1 MTIERIV
8 AAVIDV
14 ELVTLYKEN
23 GETITLKQGED
34 NTTEIVN
41 TILPVIRQG
50 GVAEIDLS
58 NQGMNKDSFG
68 QFERKSSGLV
78 RFFKIA
84 KSKVAHIFG
93 SKGPETYGNV
103 PITVKANS
111 DEDLINNP
119 AISVETKQ
127 VDQIDHAVSEIMKS
141 AQPTSKVALKD
152 DETIIAVVDNKKI
165 IPEMEKLKSHI
176 DYSNRTQNTVG
187 VENLIKRLSAVIDQR
202 KHSVQDVLTF
212 LEKADLPIADDGS
225 IIAYK
230 VLQSFRS
237 EVFVDCHTKKVQ
249 QRVGSFVSIP
259 ENMVD
264 TNRNQECSNGLHIA
278 RRSYL
283 GGFGGDVCTLVAVA
297 PEDIM
302 TVPHRDPNKVRVK
315 GYHILFRLSS
325 KAHSILKANRPMTEE
340 AGIAELLTKAIRNQ
354 YPAPHEDVLIQGSMG
369 TNVKITSRGKVKPV
383 TEEVV
388 EQITLQ
394 KPLVEAAKPAPAKVK
409 PVVERALDDNTANP
423 EKAKVSPVAVS
434 NELIADAAGTTKKD
448 DPKTLWAF
456 VRGDANQQ
464 NRKDAAQALIDM
476 KKKKKVSWIKMGF
489 DDEAAEVIQKTAAM
503 EIKPE
508 PVKKA
513 PVKKAAKPVEKVLK
527 PVLKKES
534 PLKGTKKADGTPTTA
549 QNAANL
555 YKAGKFADLKALKT
569 KTKVS
574 WEKLGFD
581 ALEIDHIKSKLN
593 G

>member
-14 ELVTLYKEN
+14 EIVTLYKEN
-23 GETITLKQGED
+23 GETVILKQGED

-41 TILPVIRQG
+41 MVVPVIRAG

-58 NQGMNKDSFG
+58 NQGSNKDTYN
-68 QFERKSSGLV
+68 QFEKKSSGLV

-93 SKGPETYGNV
+93 GKGPETFGTVPVAPVDAIAKALDPENV
-103 PITVKANS
+103 NGQK
-111 DEDLINNP
+111 
-119 AISVETKQ
+119 
-127 VDQIDHAVSEIMKS
+127 DQITNAVDEIMKS
-141 AQPTSKVALKD
+141 AKPTSKTPLKD
-152 DETIIAVVDNKKI
+152 DETIIAVVDNKQV
-165 IPEMEKLKSHI
+165 IPEMEKLKSHM
-176 DYSNRTQNTVG
+176 DYSNKMQNTAG
-187 VENLIKRLSAVIDQR
+187 VENLIKRLSAIIDKRQ
-202 KHSVQDVLTF
+202 HSVQDVLTF

-230 VLQSFRS
+230 VLQSRGNA
-237 EVFVDCHTKKVQ
+237 FVDCHTKNVT
-249 QRVGSFVSIP
+249 QRVGSYVCIP

-264 TNRNQECSNGLHIA
+264 TNRRNECSNGLHIA
-278 RRSYL
+278 RRAYL
-283 GGFGGDVCTLVAVA
+283 GNFSGDVMTLVAIA

-302 TVPHRDPNKVRVK
+302 TVPHGDPNKVRVK
-315 GYHILFRLSS
+315 GYHILFQLPS
-325 KAHSILKANRPMTEE
+325 KVHSILRSNRPMTEE
-340 AGIAELLTKAIRNQ
+340 AGLAELLTKAIRNQ
-354 YPAPHEDVLIQGSMG
+354 YPAPHEDVLIQGAKG
-369 TNVKITSRGKVKPV
+369 TNVKITPRGKVKPV

-394 KPLVEAAKPAPAKVK
+394 KPLVEAAKPQPKPAK
-409 PVVERALDDNTANP
+409 PVVERALDDKAHTDT
-423 EKAKVSPVAVS
+423 AKVSPIAVS
-434 NELIADAAGTTKKD
+434 NDLIADAEGKTKKD

-456 VRGDANQQ
+456 VRGDASQQ
-464 NRKDAAQALIDM
+464 NRKDAAQALIDL
-476 KKKKKVSWIKMGF
+476 KKKKKVSWLKMGF
-489 DDEAAEVIQKTAAM
+489 DDEAAEVIQQTAVM

-508 PVKKA
+508 PVKKPAAKKA
-513 PVKKAAKPVEKVLK
+513 PVKKEAKPAAEKKSKDVGQL
-527 PVLKKES
+527 
-534 PLKGTKKADGTPTTA
+534 TTA
-549 QNAANL
+549 QRAANL
-555 YKAGKFADLKALKT
+555 YKAGDFINLKALKA